1 MKGVFSLPPTVAEIY
16 PNPAQCVF
24 GTPAVVFRDHRW
36 TLPIVHRAETCGL
49 VTLPVKIITF
59 DRHRDALVPIDRDRV
74 LPRLRQSA
82 LSFGDLVNCVKY
94 HLSPRDDDW
103 IIGGMELGLISD
115 VVQFGSEC
123 DDVPAESLTDYEDSS
138 GLRHRIFHLR
148 RPAEE
153 LSWKGALTDTRHE
166 GVSAGLWD
174 CLGWN
179 PEEDAPLSG
188 DGFVFDIDLDF
199 FTLSWQSYT
208 IAFTEDVFAGEFLKR
223 CQSRYR
229 DDYSPADLVRDLA
242 RKAGIVTIATEPQ
255 FCDGEGKAE
264 SIIRAGNRHLFGGGL
279 DADAVRVDYLP
290 DYPTE

>member
-1 MKGVFSLPPTVAEIY
+1 MVTEIY
-16 PNPAQCVF
+16 PNPVQSVF

-36 TLPIVHRAETCGL
+36 TLPVVHHAETCGL

-59 DRHRDALVPIDRDRV
+59 DRHRDALVPMDRDRI
-74 LPRLRQSA
+74 LPRLRQSK
-82 LSFGDLVNCVKY
+82 LSFEDLVNCVKY

-115 VVQFGSEC
+115 VIQFGSEC
-123 DDVPAESLTDYEDSS
+123 DDRPSEKSTDYEDST

-153 LSWKGALTDTRHE
+153 LSWKGALADAGHE
-166 GVSAGLWD
+166 TLSDGLWD

-179 PEEDAPLSG
+179 PEDDAPLTG
-188 DGFVFDIDLDF
+188 NGFIFDIDLDF
-199 FTLSWQSYT
+199 FTLTWQSYT

-229 DDYSPADLVRDLA
+229 DDYSPAGFVRDLA

-255 FCDGEGKAE
+255 FCDGAGKSEA
-264 SIIRAGNRHLFGGGL
+264 ILRGGNCHLFGGGIDTDSVL
-279 DADAVRVDYLP
+279 VDYLP
-290 DYPTE
+290 DYPSE